1 MEKAQF
7 DYTITIRS
15 IGIGCKNGCWMKKI
29 LLSSFLYKN
38 DNNLLCIS

>member
-1 MEKAQF
+1 MEKLNL
-7 DYTITIRS
+7 ITQLQYVQLVLDVEWLL
-15 IGIGCKNGCWMKKI
+15 GEKI